1 MPGNLDNV
9 KDNLRGLLKSRG
21 YNPEMYDSSGK
32 SAGVPE
38 EAELVQ
44 FTFQKDNKDY
54 GPVTIGLDGTGDFN
68 VYFDERVADSPSA
81 GDEDDLSWTHLLNH
95 LKRFATSNG
104 LTPVIKDMDDL
115 KYDMQK
121 RQYSQKE
128 GLREGYHAM
137 SKKQSF
143 NDVIPETK
151 IIIKH
156 SRNMEEGEQ
165 RFRQVESIFIET
177 AQGERFKAPT
187 TKPGI
192 AQIYARHIAE
202 GGLPHDERWD
212 HIKGLCEEY
221 TKMAGFVRATHGKQ
235 FNESAQK
242 LVTEGL
248 NHYIKLRECLSKM
261 RGKKGYN
268 NYFESWTPPLMEDE
282 VTEDLADMFKNSSL
296 DPRIESVM
304 PILSKL
310 NKNITETVMNEVT
323 ELEEWADQLTTE
335 HAADGDP
342 EPGEAVYDDEY
353 QQQVKNVGKKA
364 KERQHGTKTIWVP
377 NPHGTGGR
385 YKVVPKE
392 KEVEEAGPAG
402 VPGDYFDT
410 EKVHT
415 GKILGNKPQTQHGL
429 RGKLVG
435 ESDLASIKR
444 LSGL

>member
-1 MPGNLDNV
+1 MPGNLDNI
-9 KDNLRGLLKSRG
+9 KDELRGLLKSRG
-21 YNPEMYDSSGK
+21 YDPEMFDSSGK

-44 FTFQKDNKDY
+44 FTFNKDGKEY
-54 GPVTIGLDGTGDFN
+54 GPVTIGIDGSNDFN
-68 VYFDERVADSPSA
+68 IYFDNRVSDSPSA
-81 GDEDDLSWTHLLNH
+81 GDEDDLSWNHLLQH
-95 LKRFATSNG
+95 LKRFATSRN
-104 LTPVIKDMDDL
+104 LTPVEKNTDDL
-115 KYDMQK
+115 RYDMQK
-121 RQYSQKE
+121 RQFKQRE
-128 GLREGYHAM
+128 GLSEGYHSM
-137 SKKQSF
+137 GKKQSY

-165 RFRQVESIFIET
+165 RFRNVERIFIET
-177 AQGERFKAPT
+177 NLGERILAPT

-192 AQIYARHIAE
+192 AQVYARHIAE
-202 GGLPHDERWD
+202 GGLPHDDRWN

-235 FNESAQK
+235 FNESTQK
-242 LVTEGL
+242 LITEGV
-248 NHYIKLRECLSKM
+248 NHYVKLRENLSKM

-282 VTEDLADMFKNSSL
+282 ESVDLSEMFMSSSL

-310 NKNITETVMNEVT
+310 NKNLSENVMNEVI

-335 HAADGDP
+335 AKKDEEADYGF
-342 EPGEAVYDDEY
+342 EY
-353 QQQVKNVGKKA
+353 QEMVKRVGQKA
-364 KERQHGTKTIWVP
+364 KQQQQQKKKEP
-377 NPHGTGGR
+377 
-385 YKVVPKE
+385 PKE
-392 KEVEEAGPAG
+392 EPVKEAGPAG
-402 VPGDYFDT
+402 VPGDYFDNET
-410 EKVHT
+410 VHT

-435 ESDLASIKR
+435 ESDIQSLKR